1 MRNLSKSIIRL
12 LMLVVVLLL
21 SACDAEQ
28 QYNSHYPCNFIF
40 YSQHHPESSLSKVN
54 ETNPGF
60 FVAVEVKRVSGINT
74 VYCTPNMGQADSS
87 LKLTN
92 EVENNRLSYT
102 DMGAGGRLIIGCT
115 TLNGLRAYDGMC
127 PACLAAG
134 TATNFPLTWTD
145 NGQNVK
151 CSKCSTVYS
160 LNNEGLSIEG
170 KESRLLQYRFL
181 YGTGYDQTQIIRIT
195 N

>member
-1 MRNLSKSIIRL
+1 MYKEIIRFF
-12 LMLVVVLLL
+12 MIMVVLLL

-28 QYNSHYPCNFIF
+28 QYNSHYPCNFMF
-40 YSQHHPESSLSKVN
+40 YTQHHPESSLSKVN

-60 FVAVEVKRVSGINT
+60 FVSVEVKRVNGINT
-74 VYCTPNMGQADSS
+74 IYCTPNTGDADSP
-87 LKLTN
+87 LRLTN

-127 PACLAAG
+127 PAYLESAG
-134 TATNFPLTWTD
+134 GTNYPLHWTD
-145 NGQNVK
+145 NGKNVK
-151 CSKCSTVYS
+151 CSRCSTVYS
-160 LNNEGLSIEG
+160 LNNDGISIEG
-170 KESRLLQYRFL
+170 SQSRLLQYHFL
-181 YGTGYDQTQIIRIT
+181 YGLGYDQTQIIRIT

>member
-1 MRNLSKSIIRL
+1 MYKEIIRFF
-12 LMLVVVLLL
+12 MIMVVLLL

-60 FVAVEVKRVSGINT
+60 FVSVEVKRVNGINT
-74 VYCTPNMGQADSS
+74 IYCTPNTGDADSP
-87 LKLTN
+87 LLLTN

-127 PACLAAG
+127 PACFESAG
-134 TATNFPLTWTD
+134 GTNYPLHWTD
-145 NGQNVK
+145 NGKNVK
-151 CSKCSTVYS
+151 CSRCSTVYS
-160 LNNEGLSIEG
+160 LNNDGISIEG
-170 KESRLLQYRFL
+170 SQSRLLQYHFL
-181 YGTGYDQTQIIRIT
+181 YGLGYDQTQIIHIT

>member
-1 MRNLSKSIIRL
+1 MYKDIIRFF
-12 LMLVVVLLL
+12 MIMVVLLL

-40 YSQHHPESSLSKVN
+40 YSQHHPESSLSPVN

-60 FVAVEVKRVSGINT
+60 FVSVEVKRVNGINT
-74 VYCTPNMGQADSS
+74 IYCTPNTGDADSP
-87 LKLTN
+87 LRLTN

-127 PACLAAG
+127 PACLESAG
-134 TATNFPLTWTD
+134 GTNYPLHWTD
-145 NGQNVK
+145 NGKNVK
-151 CSKCSTVYS
+151 CSRCSTVYS
-160 LNNEGLSIEG
+160 LNNDGISIEG
-170 KESRLLQYRFL
+170 SQSRLLQYHFL
-181 YGTGYDQTQIIRIT
+181 YGLGYDQTQIIRIT

>member
-1 MRNLSKSIIRL
+1 MYKDIIRFF
-12 LMLVVVLLL
+12 MIMVVLLL

-40 YSQHHPESSLSKVN
+40 YPQHHPESSLSKVN

-60 FVAVEVKRVSGINT
+60 FVSVEVKRVNGINT
-74 VYCTPNMGQADSS
+74 IYCTPNTGDADSP
-87 LKLTN
+87 LRLTN

-127 PACLAAG
+127 PACLESAG
-134 TATNFPLTWTD
+134 GTNYPLHWTD
-145 NGQNVK
+145 NGKNVK
-151 CSKCSTVYS
+151 CSRCSTVYS
-160 LNNEGLSIEG
+160 LNNDGISIEG
-170 KESRLLQYRFL
+170 SQSRLLQYHFL
-181 YGTGYDQTQIIRIT
+181 YGLGYDQTQIIHIT

>member
-1 MRNLSKSIIRL
+1 MYKDIIRFF
-12 LMLVVVLLL
+12 MIMVVLLL

-28 QYNSHYPCNFIF
+28 QSNNHYPCNFIF
-40 YSQHHPESSLSKVN
+40 YPQHHPESSLSKVN

-60 FVAVEVKRVSGINT
+60 FVSVEVKRVNGINT
-74 VYCTPNMGQADSS
+74 IYCTPNTGDADSP
-87 LKLTN
+87 LRLTN

-127 PACLAAG
+127 PACLESAG
-134 TATNFPLTWTD
+134 GTNYPLHWTD
-145 NGQNVK
+145 NGKNVK
-151 CSKCSTVYS
+151 CSRCSTVYS
-160 LNNEGLSIEG
+160 LNNDGISIEG
-170 KESRLLQYRFL
+170 SQSRLLQYHFL
-181 YGTGYDQTQIIRIT
+181 YGLGYDQTQIIRIT

>member
-1 MRNLSKSIIRL
+1 MYKDIIRFF
-12 LMLVVVLLL
+12 MIMVVLLL

-40 YSQHHPESSLSKVN
+40 YPQHHPESSLSKVN

-60 FVAVEVKRVSGINT
+60 FVSVEVKRVNGINT
-74 VYCTPNMGQADSS
+74 IYCTPNSGDADSP
-87 LKLTN
+87 LRLTN

-127 PACLAAG
+127 PACLESAG
-134 TATNFPLTWTD
+134 GTNYPLYWTD
-145 NGQNVK
+145 NGKNVK
-151 CSKCSTVYS
+151 CSRCSTVYS
-160 LNNEGLSIEG
+160 LNNDGISIEG
-170 KESRLLQYRFL
+170 SQSRLLQYHFL
-181 YGTGYDQTQIIRIT
+181 YGLGYDQTQIIRIT

>member
-1 MRNLSKSIIRL
+1 
-12 LMLVVVLLL
+12 MLAVVLLFT
-21 SACDAEQ
+21 SCDAEQ

-40 YSQHHPESSLSKVN
+40 YTQHHPESSLSKVN

-60 FVAVEVKRVSGINT
+60 FVAVEVKRFNGINT
-74 VYCTPNMGQADSS
+74 IYCTPNIGEADAP
-87 LKLTN
+87 LRLTN

-127 PACLAAG
+127 PVCLENG
-134 TATNFPLTWTD
+134 SSTNYPLQFID
-145 NGQNVK
+145 NGKNLK
-151 CSKCSTVYS
+151 CSRCSTVFS
-160 LNNEGLSIEG
+160 LNNDGISVEGSQ
-170 KESRLLQYRFL
+170 SRLLQYHFL
-181 YGTGYDQTQIIRIT
+181 TGLGYDQTQIIRIT

>member
-1 MRNLSKSIIRL
+1 MYKDIIRV
-12 LMLVVVLLL
+12 LMIAVVLLL

-40 YSQHHPESSLSKVN
+40 YTQHHPESSLSKVN

-60 FVAVEVKRVSGINT
+60 FVSVEVKRVNGINT
-74 VYCTPNMGQADSS
+74 IYCTPNTGDADSP
-87 LKLTN
+87 LRLTN

-127 PACLAAG
+127 PACLESAG
-134 TATNFPLTWTD
+134 GTNYPLHWTD
-145 NGQNVK
+145 NGKNVK
-151 CSKCSTVYS
+151 CSRCSTVYS
-160 LNNEGLSIEG
+160 LNDDGISVEG
-170 KESRLLQYRFL
+170 KQSRLLQYHFL
-181 YGTGYDQTQIIRIT
+181 YGVGYDQTQIIRIT

>member
-1 MRNLSKSIIRL
+1 MYTDIIRFF
-12 LMLVVVLLL
+12 MIMVVLLL

-40 YSQHHPESSLSKVN
+40 YPQHHPESSLSKVN

-60 FVAVEVKRVSGINT
+60 FVSVEVKRVNGINT
-74 VYCTPNMGQADSS
+74 IYCTPNTGDADSP
-87 LKLTN
+87 LRLTN

-127 PACLAAG
+127 PACLESAG
-134 TATNFPLTWTD
+134 GTNYPLHWTD
-145 NGQNVK
+145 NGKNVK
-151 CSKCSTVYS
+151 CSRCSTVYS
-160 LNNEGLSIEG
+160 LNNDGISIEG
-170 KESRLLQYRFL
+170 SQSRLLQYHFL
-181 YGTGYDQTQIIRIT
+181 YGLGYDQTQIIRIT

>member
-1 MRNLSKSIIRL
+1 MYKAIIRFF
-12 LMLVVVLLL
+12 MIMVVLLL

-40 YSQHHPESSLSKVN
+40 YPQHHPESSLSKVN

-60 FVAVEVKRVSGINT
+60 FVSVEVKRVNGINT
-74 VYCTPNMGQADSS
+74 IYCTPNTGDADSP
-87 LKLTN
+87 LRLTN

-127 PACLAAG
+127 PACLESAG
-134 TATNFPLTWTD
+134 GTNYPLHWTD
-145 NGQNVK
+145 NGKNVK
-151 CSKCSTVYS
+151 CSRCSTVYS
-160 LNNEGLSIEG
+160 LNNDGISIEG
-170 KESRLLQYRFL
+170 SQSRLLQYHFL
-181 YGTGYDQTQIIRIT
+181 YGLGYDQTQIIRIT

>member
-1 MRNLSKSIIRL
+1 MYRKIIRL
-12 LMLVVVLLL
+12 LVLFLVLLFP
-21 SACDAEQ
+21 SCDAEQ

-40 YSQHHPESSLSKVN
+40 YTQHHPESSLSKVN

-60 FVAVEVKRVSGINT
+60 YVVVEVKRFNGINT
-74 VYCTPNMGQADSS
+74 VYCTPNIGEADAP
-87 LKLTN
+87 LRLTN

-127 PACLAAG
+127 PACLESLSG
-134 TATNFPLTWTD
+134 TNYPLQWTD
-145 NGQNVK
+145 NGKNVK
-151 CSKCSTVYS
+151 CSRCSTVYS
-160 LNNEGLSIEG
+160 LNDEGIAVEG
-170 KESRLLQYRFL
+170 KQSRLLQYHFL
-181 YGTGYDQTQIIRIT
+181 YGVGYDQTQIIRIT

>member
-1 MRNLSKSIIRL
+1 MI
-12 LMLVVVLLL
+12 MVVLLL

-40 YSQHHPESSLSKVN
+40 YPQHHPESSLSKVN

-60 FVAVEVKRVSGINT
+60 FVSVEVKRVNGINT
-74 VYCTPNMGQADSS
+74 IYCTPNTGDADSP
-87 LKLTN
+87 LRLTN

-127 PACLAAG
+127 PACLESAG
-134 TATNFPLTWTD
+134 GTNYPLHWTD
-145 NGQNVK
+145 NGKNVK
-151 CSKCSTVYS
+151 CSRCSTVYS
-160 LNNEGLSIEG
+160 LNNDGISIEG
-170 KESRLLQYRFL
+170 SQSRLPQYPYL
-181 YGTGYDQTQIIRIT
+181 YGLAYDQTQIIRIT

>member
-1 MRNLSKSIIRL
+1 MYKDIIRFF
-12 LMLVVVLLL
+12 MIMVVLLL

-40 YSQHHPESSLSKVN
+40 YPQHHPESSLSKVN

-60 FVAVEVKRVSGINT
+60 FVSVEVKRVNGINT
-74 VYCTPNMGQADSS
+74 IYCTPNTGDADSP
-87 LKLTN
+87 LRLTN

-127 PACLAAG
+127 PVCLENG
-134 TATNFPLTWTD
+134 SSTNYPLQFID
-145 NGQNVK
+145 NGKNVK
-151 CSKCSTVYS
+151 CSRCSTVYS
-160 LNNEGLSIEG
+160 LNNDGISIEG
-170 KESRLLQYRFL
+170 SQSRLLQYHFL
-181 YGTGYDQTQIIRIT
+181 YGLGYDQTQIIRIT

>member
-1 MRNLSKSIIRL
+1 MYKDIIRFF
-12 LMLVVVLLL
+12 MIMVVLLL

-60 FVAVEVKRVSGINT
+60 FVSVEVKRVNGINT
-74 VYCTPNMGQADSS
+74 IYCTPNTGDADSP
-87 LKLTN
+87 LRLTN

-127 PACLAAG
+127 PACLESAG
-134 TATNFPLTWTD
+134 GTNYPLHWTD
-145 NGQNVK
+145 NGKNVK
-151 CSKCSTVYS
+151 CSRCSTVYS
-160 LNNEGLSIEG
+160 LNNDGISIEG
-170 KESRLLQYRFL
+170 SQSRLLQYHFL
-181 YGTGYDQTQIIRIT
+181 YGLGYDQTQIIRIT

>member
-1 MRNLSKSIIRL
+1 MYKEIIRFF
-12 LMLVVVLLL
+12 MIMVVLLL

-40 YSQHHPESSLSKVN
+40 YPQHHPESSLSKVN

-60 FVAVEVKRVSGINT
+60 FVSVEVKRVNGINT
-74 VYCTPNMGQADSS
+74 IYCTPNTGDADSP
-87 LKLTN
+87 LRLTN

-127 PACLAAG
+127 PACLESAG
-134 TATNFPLTWTD
+134 GTNYPLHWTD
-145 NGQNVK
+145 NGKNVK
-151 CSKCSTVYS
+151 CSRCSTVYS
-160 LNNEGLSIEG
+160 LNNDGISIEG
-170 KESRLLQYRFL
+170 SQSRLLQYHFL
-181 YGTGYDQTQIIRIT
+181 YGLGYDQTQIIRIT

>member
-1 MRNLSKSIIRL
+1 MYKKIIRFF
-12 LMLVVVLLL
+12 MIMVVLLL

-40 YSQHHPESSLSKVN
+40 YPQHHPESSLSKVN

-60 FVAVEVKRVSGINT
+60 FVSVEVKRVNGINT
-74 VYCTPNMGQADSS
+74 IYCTPNTGDADSP
-87 LKLTN
+87 LRLTN

-127 PACLAAG
+127 PACLESAG
-134 TATNFPLTWTD
+134 GTNYPLYWTD
-145 NGQNVK
+145 NGKNVK
-151 CSKCSTVYS
+151 CSRCSTVYS
-160 LNNEGLSIEG
+160 LNNDGISIEG
-170 KESRLLQYRFL
+170 SQSRLLQYHFL
-181 YGTGYDQTQIIRIT
+181 YGLGYDQTQIIRIT

>member
-1 MRNLSKSIIRL
+1 MYKDIIRFF
-12 LMLVVVLLL
+12 MIMVVLLL

-40 YSQHHPESSLSKVN
+40 YPQHHPESSLSKVN

-60 FVAVEVKRVSGINT
+60 FVSVEVKRVNGINT
-74 VYCTPNMGQADSS
+74 IYCTPNTGDADSP
-87 LKLTN
+87 LRLTN
-92 EVENNRLSYT
+92 DVENNRLSYT

-127 PACLAAG
+127 PACLESAG
-134 TATNFPLTWTD
+134 GTNYPLHWTD
-145 NGQNVK
+145 NGKNVK
-151 CSKCSTVYS
+151 CSRCSTVYS
-160 LNNEGLSIEG
+160 LNNDGISIEG
-170 KESRLLQYRFL
+170 SQSRLLQYHFL
-181 YGTGYDQTQIIRIT
+181 YGLGYDQTQIIRIT

>member
-1 MRNLSKSIIRL
+1 MYKDIIRFF
-12 LMLVVVLLL
+12 MIMVVLLL

-40 YSQHHPESSLSKVN
+40 YPQHHPESSLSKVN

-60 FVAVEVKRVSGINT
+60 FVSVEVKRVNGINT
-74 VYCTPNMGQADSS
+74 IYCTPNTGDADSP
-87 LKLTN
+87 LRLTN
-92 EVENNRLSYT
+92 EVENNRLLYT

-127 PACLAAG
+127 PACLESAG
-134 TATNFPLTWTD
+134 GTNYPLHWTD
-145 NGQNVK
+145 NGKNVK
-151 CSKCSTVYS
+151 CSRCSTVYS
-160 LNNEGLSIEG
+160 LNNDGISIEG
-170 KESRLLQYRFL
+170 SQSRLLQYHFL
-181 YGTGYDQTQIIRIT
+181 YGLGYDQTQIIHIT

>member
-1 MRNLSKSIIRL
+1 MYKEIIRFF
-12 LMLVVVLLL
+12 MIMVVLLL

-60 FVAVEVKRVSGINT
+60 FVSVEVKRVNGINT
-74 VYCTPNMGQADSS
+74 VYCTPNTGDADSP
-87 LKLTN
+87 LRLTN

-127 PACLAAG
+127 PACLESAG
-134 TATNFPLTWTD
+134 GTNYPLHWTD
-145 NGQNVK
+145 NGKNVK
-151 CSKCSTVYS
+151 CSRCSTVYS
-160 LNNEGLSIEG
+160 LNNDGISIEG
-170 KESRLLQYRFL
+170 SQSRLLQYHFL
-181 YGTGYDQTQIIRIT
+181 YGLGYDQTQIIRIT

>member
-1 MRNLSKSIIRL
+1 MYKEIIRFF
-12 LMLVVVLLL
+12 MIMVVLLL

-40 YSQHHPESSLSKVN
+40 YPQHHPESSLSKVN

-60 FVAVEVKRVSGINT
+60 FVSVEVKRVNGINT
-74 VYCTPNMGQADSS
+74 IYCTPNTGDADSP
-87 LKLTN
+87 LRLTN

-127 PACLAAG
+127 PACLESAG
-134 TATNFPLTWTD
+134 GTNYPLHWTD
-145 NGQNVK
+145 NGKNVK
-151 CSKCSTVYS
+151 CSRCSIVYS
-160 LNNEGLSIEG
+160 LNNDGISIEG
-170 KESRLLQYRFL
+170 SQSRLLQYHFL
-181 YGTGYDQTQIIRIT
+181 YGLGYDQTQIIRIT

>member
-1 MRNLSKSIIRL
+1 MYKDIIRFF
-12 LMLVVVLLL
+12 MIMVVLLL

-40 YSQHHPESSLSKVN
+40 YPQHHPESSLSKVN

-60 FVAVEVKRVSGINT
+60 FVSVEVKRVNGINT
-74 VYCTPNMGQADSS
+74 IYCTPNTGDADSP
-87 LKLTN
+87 LRLTN

-127 PACLAAG
+127 PACLESAG
-134 TATNFPLTWTD
+134 GTNYPLHWTD
-145 NGQNVK
+145 NGKNVK
-151 CSKCSTVYS
+151 CSRCSTVYS
-160 LNNEGLSIEG
+160 LNNDGISIEG
-170 KESRLLQYRFL
+170 SQSRLLQYHFL
-181 YGTGYDQTQIIRIT
+181 YGLGYDQTQIIRIM

>member
-1 MRNLSKSIIRL
+1 MHKVIIRFF
-12 LMLVVVLLL
+12 MIMVVLLL

-60 FVAVEVKRVSGINT
+60 FVSVEVKRVNGINT
-74 VYCTPNMGQADSS
+74 IYCTPNTGDADSP
-87 LKLTN
+87 LRLTN

-127 PACLAAG
+127 PACLESAG
-134 TATNFPLTWTD
+134 GTNYPLHWTD
-145 NGQNVK
+145 NGKNVK
-151 CSKCSTVYS
+151 CSRCSTVYS
-160 LNNEGLSIEG
+160 LNNDGISIEG
-170 KESRLLQYRFL
+170 SQSRLLQYHFL
-181 YGTGYDQTQIIRIT
+181 YGLGYDQTQIIRIT

>member
-1 MRNLSKSIIRL
+1 MYKDIIRFF
-12 LMLVVVLLL
+12 MIMVVLLL

-40 YSQHHPESSLSKVN
+40 YTQHHPESSLSKVN

-60 FVAVEVKRVSGINT
+60 FVSVEVKRVNGINT
-74 VYCTPNMGQADSS
+74 IYCTPNTGDADSP
-87 LKLTN
+87 LRLTN

-127 PACLAAG
+127 PACLESAG
-134 TATNFPLTWTD
+134 GTNYPLHWTD
-145 NGQNVK
+145 NGKNVK
-151 CSKCSTVYS
+151 CSRCSTVYS
-160 LNNEGLSIEG
+160 LNNDGISIEG
-170 KESRLLQYRFL
+170 SQSRLLQYHFL
-181 YGTGYDQTQIIRIT
+181 YGLGYDQTQIIRIT

>member
-1 MRNLSKSIIRL
+1 MYKEIIRFF
-12 LMLVVVLLL
+12 MIMVVLLL

-60 FVAVEVKRVSGINT
+60 FVSVEVKRVNGINT
-74 VYCTPNMGQADSS
+74 IYCTPNTGDADSP
-87 LKLTN
+87 LRLTN

-127 PACLAAG
+127 PACLESAG
-134 TATNFPLTWTD
+134 GTNYPLHWTD
-145 NGQNVK
+145 NGKNVK
-151 CSKCSTVYS
+151 CSRCSTVYS
-160 LNNEGLSIEG
+160 LNNDGISIEG
-170 KESRLLQYRFL
+170 SQSRLLQYHFL
-181 YGTGYDQTQIIRIT
+181 YGLGYDQTQIIRIT

>member
-1 MRNLSKSIIRL
+1 MYKDIIRFF
-12 LMLVVVLLL
+12 MIMVVLLL

-40 YSQHHPESSLSKVN
+40 YPQHHPQSSLSKVN

-60 FVAVEVKRVSGINT
+60 FVSVEVKRVNGINT
-74 VYCTPNMGQADSS
+74 IYCTPNTGDADSP
-87 LKLTN
+87 LRLTN

-127 PACLAAG
+127 PACLESAG
-134 TATNFPLTWTD
+134 GTNYPLHWTD
-145 NGQNVK
+145 NGKNVK
-151 CSKCSTVYS
+151 CSRCSTVYS
-160 LNNEGLSIEG
+160 LNNDGISIEG
-170 KESRLLQYRFL
+170 SQSRLLQYHFL
-181 YGTGYDQTQIIRIT
+181 YGLGYDQTQIIRIT

>member
-1 MRNLSKSIIRL
+1 MYKDIIRVF
-12 LMLVVVLLL
+12 MIAVVLLL

-40 YSQHHPESSLSKVN
+40 YPQHHPESSLSKVN

-60 FVAVEVKRVSGINT
+60 FVSVEVKRVNGINT
-74 VYCTPNMGQADSS
+74 IYCTPNYGNADAPLS
-87 LKLTN
+87 LTN
-92 EVENNRLSYT
+92 EVENNRLTYT

-127 PACLAAG
+127 PTCLENGSG
-134 TATNFPLTWTD
+134 TNYPLAWSD
-145 NGQNVK
+145 NGKYVK
-151 CSKCSTVYS
+151 CSRCSTVYS
-160 LNNEGLSIEG
+160 LNNDGISVEGQQ
-170 KESRLLQYRFL
+170 SRLLQYHFL
-181 YGTGYDQTQIIRIT
+181 LGIGYDQTQIIRIT

>member
-1 MRNLSKSIIRL
+1 MYKDIIRFF
-12 LMLVVVLLL
+12 MIMVVLLL

-40 YSQHHPESSLSKVN
+40 YPQHHPESSLSKVN

-60 FVAVEVKRVSGINT
+60 FVSVEVKRVNGINT
-74 VYCTPNMGQADSS
+74 IYCTPNTGDADSP
-87 LKLTN
+87 LRLTN

-127 PACLAAG
+127 PACLESAG
-134 TATNFPLTWTD
+134 GTNYTLHWTD
-145 NGQNVK
+145 NGKNVK
-151 CSKCSTVYS
+151 CSRCSTVYS
-160 LNNEGLSIEG
+160 LNNDGISIEG
-170 KESRLLQYRFL
+170 SQSRLLQYHFL
-181 YGTGYDQTQIIRIT
+181 YGLGYDQTQIIRIT

>member
-1 MRNLSKSIIRL
+1 MYKEIIRFF
-12 LMLVVVLLL
+12 MIMVVLLL

-40 YSQHHPESSLSKVN
+40 YPQHHPESSLSKVN

-60 FVAVEVKRVSGINT
+60 FVSVEVKRVNGINT
-74 VYCTPNMGQADSS
+74 IYCTPNTGDADSP
-87 LKLTN
+87 LRLTN

-127 PACLAAG
+127 PACLESAG
-134 TATNFPLTWTD
+134 GTNYPLYWTD
-145 NGQNVK
+145 NGKNVK
-151 CSKCSTVYS
+151 CSRCSTVYS
-160 LNNEGLSIEG
+160 LNNDGISIEG
-170 KESRLLQYRFL
+170 SQSRLLQYHFL
-181 YGTGYDQTQIIRIT
+181 YGLGYDQTQIIRIP

>member
-1 MRNLSKSIIRL
+1 MYKDIIRFF
-12 LMLVVVLLL
+12 MIMVVLLL

-40 YSQHHPESSLSKVN
+40 YPQHHPESSLSKVN

-60 FVAVEVKRVSGINT
+60 FVSVEVKRVNGINT
-74 VYCTPNMGQADSS
+74 IYCTPNTGDADSP
-87 LKLTN
+87 LRLTN

-127 PACLAAG
+127 PACLESAG
-134 TATNFPLTWTD
+134 GTNYPLHWTD
-145 NGQNVK
+145 NGKNVK
-151 CSKCSTVYS
+151 CSRCSTVYS
-160 LNNEGLSIEG
+160 LNNDGLSIEG
-170 KESRLLQYRFL
+170 SQSRLLQYHFL
-181 YGTGYDQTQIIRIT
+181 YGLGYDQTQIIRIT

>member
-1 MRNLSKSIIRL
+1 MYKDIIRFF
-12 LMLVVVLLL
+12 MIMVVLLL

-60 FVAVEVKRVSGINT
+60 FVSVEVKRVNGINT
-74 VYCTPNMGQADSS
+74 IYCTPNTGDADSP
-87 LKLTN
+87 LLLTN

-127 PACLAAG
+127 PACLESAG
-134 TATNFPLTWTD
+134 GTNYPLHWTD
-145 NGQNVK
+145 NGKNVK
-151 CSKCSTVYS
+151 CSRCSTVYS
-160 LNNEGLSIEG
+160 LNNDGISIEG
-170 KESRLLQYRFL
+170 SQSRLLQYHFL
-181 YGTGYDQTQIIRIT
+181 YGLGYDQTQIIHIT

>member
-1 MRNLSKSIIRL
+1 MYKEIIRFF
-12 LMLVVVLLL
+12 MIMVVLLL

-60 FVAVEVKRVSGINT
+60 FVSVEVKRVNGINT
-74 VYCTPNMGQADSS
+74 IYCTPNTGDADSP
-87 LKLTN
+87 LRLTN

-102 DMGAGGRLIIGCT
+102 DMGAGGRLIIGCA

-127 PACLAAG
+127 PACLESAG
-134 TATNFPLTWTD
+134 GTNYPLHWTD
-145 NGQNVK
+145 NGKNVK
-151 CSKCSTVYS
+151 CSRCSTVYS
-160 LNNEGLSIEG
+160 LNNDGISIEG
-170 KESRLLQYRFL
+170 SQSRLLQYHFL
-181 YGTGYDQTQIIRIT
+181 YGLGYDQTQIIRIT

>member
-1 MRNLSKSIIRL
+1 MYKDIIRVF
-12 LMLVVVLLL
+12 MIAVVLLL

-40 YSQHHPESSLSKVN
+40 YTQHHPESSLSKVN

-60 FVAVEVKRVSGINT
+60 FVAVEVKRVNGINT
-74 VYCTPNMGQADSS
+74 VYCSPNSGNADAA

-127 PACLAAG
+127 PVCLENG
-134 TATNFPLTWTD
+134 SSTNYPLTWYD
-145 NGQNVK
+145 NGKNVK
-151 CSKCSTVYS
+151 CSRCSTVYS
-160 LNNEGLSIEG
+160 LNDDGISVEG
-170 KESRLLQYRFL
+170 KQSRLLQYHFL
-181 YGTGYDQTQIIRIT
+181 YGVGYDQTQIIRIT

>member
-1 MRNLSKSIIRL
+1 MYKEIIRFF
-12 LMLVVVLLL
+12 MIMVVLLL

-40 YSQHHPESSLSKVN
+40 YPQHHPESSLSKVN

-60 FVAVEVKRVSGINT
+60 FVSVEVKRVNGINT
-74 VYCTPNMGQADSS
+74 IYCTPNTGDADSP
-87 LKLTN
+87 LRLTN

-127 PACLAAG
+127 PACLESAG
-134 TATNFPLTWTD
+134 GTNYPLYWTD
-145 NGQNVK
+145 NGKNVK
-151 CSKCSTVYS
+151 CSRCSTVDS
-160 LNNEGLSIEG
+160 LNNDGISIEG
-170 KESRLLQYRFL
+170 SQSRLLQYHFL
-181 YGTGYDQTQIIRIT
+181 YGLGYDQTQIIRIT

>member
-1 MRNLSKSIIRL
+1 MYKEIIRFF
-12 LMLVVVLLL
+12 MIMVVLLL

-40 YSQHHPESSLSKVN
+40 YPQHHPESSLSKVN

-60 FVAVEVKRVSGINT
+60 FVSVEVKRVNGINT
-74 VYCTPNMGQADSS
+74 IYCTPNTGDADSP
-87 LKLTN
+87 LRLTN

-127 PACLAAG
+127 PACLESAG
-134 TATNFPLTWTD
+134 GTNYPLYWTD
-145 NGQNVK
+145 NGKNVK
-151 CSKCSTVYS
+151 CSRCSTVYS
-160 LNNEGLSIEG
+160 LNNDGISIEG
-170 KESRLLQYRFL
+170 SQSRLLQYHFL
-181 YGTGYDQTQIIRIT
+181 YGLGYDQTQIIRIT

>member
-1 MRNLSKSIIRL
+1 MYKEIIRFF
-12 LMLVVVLLL
+12 MIMVVLLL

-40 YSQHHPESSLSKVN
+40 YPQHHPESSLSKVN

-60 FVAVEVKRVSGINT
+60 FVSVEVKRVNGINT
-74 VYCTPNMGQADSS
+74 IYCTPNSGDADSP
-87 LKLTN
+87 LRLTN

-127 PACLAAG
+127 PACLESAG
-134 TATNFPLTWTD
+134 GTNYPLYWTD
-145 NGQNVK
+145 NGKNVK
-151 CSKCSTVYS
+151 CSRCSTVYS
-160 LNNEGLSIEG
+160 LNNDGISIEG
-170 KESRLLQYRFL
+170 SQSRLLQYHFL
-181 YGTGYDQTQIIRIT
+181 YGLGYDQTQIIRIT

>member
-1 MRNLSKSIIRL
+1 MYKDIIRFF
-12 LMLVVVLLL
+12 MIMVVLLL

-40 YSQHHPESSLSKVN
+40 YRQQHPESSLSKVN

-60 FVAVEVKRVSGINT
+60 FVSVEVKRVNGINT
-74 VYCTPNMGQADSS
+74 IYCTPNTGDADSP
-87 LKLTN
+87 LRLTN

-127 PACLAAG
+127 PACLESAG
-134 TATNFPLTWTD
+134 GTNYPLYWTD
-145 NGQNVK
+145 NGKNVK
-151 CSKCSTVYS
+151 CSRCSTVYS
-160 LNNEGLSIEG
+160 LNNDGISIEG
-170 KESRLLQYRFL
+170 SQSRLLQYHFL
-181 YGTGYDQTQIIRIT
+181 YGLGYDQTQIIRIT

>member
-1 MRNLSKSIIRL
+1 MYKDIIRFF
-12 LMLVVVLLL
+12 MIMVVLLL

-40 YSQHHPESSLSKVN
+40 YPQHHPESSLSKVN

-60 FVAVEVKRVSGINT
+60 FVSVEVKRVNGINT
-74 VYCTPNMGQADSS
+74 IYCTPNTGDADSP
-87 LKLTN
+87 LRLTN

-127 PACLAAG
+127 PACLESAG
-134 TATNFPLTWTD
+134 GTNYPLYWTD
-145 NGQNVK
+145 NGKNVK
-151 CSKCSTVYS
+151 CSRCSTVYS
-160 LNNEGLSIEG
+160 LNNDGISIEG
-170 KESRLLQYRFL
+170 SQSRLLQYHFL
-181 YGTGYDQTQIIRIT
+181 YGLGYDQTQIIRIT